1 MAEALLQICDCGP
14 TFSFASPKEN
24 ADKRKRARRDF
35 DFPPDLLEP
44 TKKTAPGFLDLS
56 RADLKVMRSQEALL
70 KPMQIRTPLQ
80 VSKAPSID
88 RNNSKALANKFD
100 TILTCGAYHSARI
113 VAKCECRSYQIS
125 FLLELHRGTSPV
137 PPALF
142 SPLSFLL
149 REKRQGRRRHDKPK
163 KSIKPP

>member
-1 MAEALLQICDCGP
+1 MTEALLQICDFGP
-14 TFSFASPKEN
+14 TFSFASPKEKV
-24 ADKRKRARRDF
+24 AKRKRARRDF

-113 VAKCECRSYQIS
+113 VAKCECISYQIS
-125 FLLELHRGTSPV
+125 FLLELHRGTSPA
-137 PPALF
+137 PSSALF
-142 SPLSFLL
+142 SPVFSLA
-149 REKRQGRRRHDKPK
+149 REKTG
-163 KSIKPP
+163 PPEA